1 MCEDPKA
8 HVGEDCALR
17 VKACFWAL
25 GLMIVELQDKEL
37 ALAQAKPQLP
47 LLKTRKIIV
56 PTS

>member
-8 HVGEDCALR
+8 HVGEYCPLR
-17 VKACFWAL
+17 VKACFGAL
-25 GLMIVELQDKEL
+25 VLRIVELQDRDP